1 MPLAKSS
8 AVEPPQQ
15 PVQPSATPTGIA
27 GYEWEG
33 VPLDV
38 GRMMGVSL
46 MDTDTKTLDKLRDIS
61 KWSQEG
67 LLDNTIGNQLQ
78 KIRTLESKLGAPT
91 LNETRLDKMWRW
103 VKLASH
109 INELR
114 MRQEAFER

>member
-1 MPLAKSS
+1 MPIAKSS
-8 AVEPPQQ
+8 TIETPPPQ
-15 PVQPSATPTGIA
+15 VQPLPPPTGIA

-33 VPLDV
+33 IPLDV
-38 GRMMGVSL
+38 GRMMGISI
-46 MDTDTKTLDKLRDIS
+46 MDADTKTLDKLRDIS
-61 KWSQEG
+61 KWSKEG

-78 KIRTLESKLGAPT
+78 KIRTLEEKLGSPA
-91 LNETRLDKMWRW
+91 LNETRIDKMWRW